1 MTAGGSFFWGLTSD
15 EPTGIQNL
23 FFVEASIT
31 KQISCPLRIRTVIPK
46 KVVPKS
52 KPAPKTASKAKPKAK
67 PKAEQTEPEEKA
79 PQPSRKSRRV
89 K

>member
-1 MTAGGSFFWGLTSD
+1 MGLTSD

-23 FFVEASIT
+23 FFVEVSIT

-67 PKAEQTEPEEKA
+67 PKAEPTEPEEKA